1 MITYCIMVNIKRLF
15 SLTLTA
21 LFIVS
26 AAAAQDAGGRTSGG
40 GTQQQLR
47 LDVNGLRDSVGPDG
61 LDTRNKMLKEIGEAV
76 ARGDISDEIF
86 TALDYMSKEG
96 LSNKTIRQGQLL
108 NDYYTVRRQ
117 VAAQLGKIGSA
128 KAVDI
133 LILLCRN
140 ETNLD
145 VLRETIRAL
154 GDIGSNE
161 NGSTVSNILF
171 KLRGFNER
179 PPDSDV
185 ERVILAAVEAFD
197 NIDKKNNGLA
207 NQSKEV
213 QEFLDN
219 VSRNKRFPKRQNQ
232 VPVDERAKQ
241 VLEEM
246 IRRDTQRRQG
256 S

>member
-1 MITYCIMVNIKRLF
+1 MLNIKRFIGLA
-15 SLTLTA
+15 LTA

-40 GTQQQLR
+40 GTQRQNR
-47 LDVNGLRDSVGPDG
+47 LDVNLLRDSVGPDG
-61 LDTRNKMLKEIGEAV
+61 LDTRNKMLKDIGDAV
-76 ARGDISDEIF
+76 AKGGDISDEVY
-86 TALDYMSKEG
+86 TALDFMSKEG

-108 NDYYTVRRQ
+108 NDYPTVRRQ

-140 ETNLD
+140 ETTLD

-161 NGSTVSNILF
+161 NGSTVSNILY
-171 KLRGFNER
+171 KLQGFNGR
-179 PPDSDV
+179 PADSDV

-197 NIDKKNNGLA
+197 KIEKKNNGLG
-207 NQSKEV
+207 NQAKEV

-219 VSRNKRFPKRQNQ
+219 VSKNDRFPRRANQ
-232 VPVDERAKQ
+232 TSVQERAKQ
-241 VLEEM
+241 VLEE
-246 IRRDTQRRQG
+246 IIKRDTQRRQG